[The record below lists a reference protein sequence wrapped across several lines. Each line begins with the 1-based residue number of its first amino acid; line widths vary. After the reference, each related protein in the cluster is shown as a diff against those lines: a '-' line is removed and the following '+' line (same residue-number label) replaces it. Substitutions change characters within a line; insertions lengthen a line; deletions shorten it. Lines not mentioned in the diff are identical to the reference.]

1 MKTFI
6 YGCKPWS
13 AFDDQVLK
21 ELHEERRP
29 LADIARSMHRT
40 VGAIQH
46 RKKKLGLHRILR
58 EDIGNIIR
66 RMNKARRRDEQ
77 CMN

>member
-1 MKTFI
+1 MKVFE

-29 LADIARSMHRT
+29 LADIARSMNRT
-40 VGAIQH
+40 VRAIQH
-46 RKKKLGLHRILR
+46 RKKKLGLHRILK
-58 EDIGNIIR
+58 EDSANVVR
-66 RMNKARRRDEQ
+66 RFYKQKSKEL
-77 CMN
+77 

>member
-1 MKTFI
+1 MKVFE

-29 LADIARSMHRT
+29 LADIARSIHRT
-40 VGAIQH
+40 VEAIRH
-46 RKKKLGLHRILR
+46 RKKKLGLHKILR

-66 RMNKARRRDEQ
+66 RRNKAIRRAAQ
-77 CMN
+77 CTN

>member
-1 MKTFI
+1 MKVFE

-29 LADIARSMHRT
+29 LADIAMCMHRT
-40 VGAIQH
+40 VRAIQH

-58 EDIGNIIR
+58 DDIGNIIR
-66 RMNKARRRDEQ
+66 RRNKARRRAEQ
-77 CMN
+77 CTN

>member
-1 MKTFI
+1 MKVFE

-46 RKKKLGLHRILR
+46 RKKKLGLHRILQ

-66 RMNKARRRDEQ
+66 RRNKAIRRVAQ
-77 CMN
+77 CTN

>member
-1 MKTFI
+1 MKVFE

-29 LADIARSMHRT
+29 LADIARAMQRT
-40 VGAIQH
+40 VRAIQH
-46 RKKKLGLHRILR
+46 RKKKLRLHRILKD
-58 EDIGNIIR
+58 DIVNIVR
-66 RMNKARRRDEQ
+66 RAKNQRRRAEQ
-77 CMN
+77 CTR

>member
-1 MKTFI
+1 MKIFK

-29 LADIARSMHRT
+29 LADIARSMDRT
-40 VGAIQH
+40 VRAIQH
-46 RKKKLGLHRILR
+46 RKRKLGLKRILAD
-58 EDIGNIIR
+58 DIANIVR
-66 RMNKARRRDEQ
+66 RKNKRRRAEQ
-77 CMN
+77 CTK

>member
-1 MKTFI
+1 MKVFE

-29 LADIARSMHRT
+29 LADIARSMNRT
-40 VGAIQH
+40 VRAIQH
-46 RKKKLGLHRILR
+46 RKKKLRLKRILKD
-58 EDIGNIIR
+58 DIANIVR
-66 RMNKARRRDEQ
+66 RKNKRRRAEQ
-77 CMN
+77 CMK

>member
-1 MKTFI
+1 MKVFE

-13 AFDDQVLK
+13 EYDDQVLK

-46 RKKKLGLHRILR
+46 RKKKLGLHKILR

-66 RMNKARRRDEQ
+66 RRNKAIRRAAQ
-77 CMN
+77 CTN

>member
-1 MKTFI
+1 MKTFL

-29 LADIARSMHRT
+29 LADIAKCMHRT
-40 VGAIQH
+40 VRAIQH

-58 EDIGNIIR
+58 DDIGNIIR
-66 RMNKARRRDEQ
+66 RRNKARRRAAQ

>member
-1 MKTFI
+1 MKVFE

-13 AFDDQVLK
+13 EYDDQVLK

-46 RKKKLGLHRILR
+46 RKKKLGLRRILR

-66 RMNKARRRDEQ
+66 RRNKAIRRATQ

>member
-1 MKTFI
+1 MKVFE

-29 LADIARSMHRT
+29 LADIARSMNRT
-40 VGAIQH
+40 VRAIQH
-46 RKKKLGLHRILR
+46 RKKKLRLKRILKD
-58 EDIGNIIR
+58 DIANIVR
-66 RMNKARRRDEQ
+66 RKNKRRRAAQ

>member
-1 MKTFI
+1 MKVFE

-29 LADIARSMHRT
+29 LADIARSMNRT
-40 VGAIQH
+40 VRAIQH
-46 RKKKLGLHRILR
+46 RKKNLGLHRILKD
-58 EDIGNIIR
+58 DIANIVR
-66 RMNKARRRDEQ
+66 RAKNKRRRAEQ
-77 CMN
+77 CTK

>member
-1 MKTFI
+1 MKIFE

-29 LADIARSMHRT
+29 LADIARSMNRT
-40 VGAIQH
+40 VRAIQH
-46 RKKKLGLHRILR
+46 RKRRLGLKRILKD
-58 EDIGNIIR
+58 DIANIV
-66 RMNKARRRDEQ
+66 RRRNKRSRAEQ
-77 CMN
+77 CTK